1 MLKQEKIPEVITAC
15 CVLHN
20 FILDNENLED
30 VLSDPEVEVQVDEG
44 EPEQPAGPVNVRGAE
59 KRREISFML

>member
-20 FILDNENLED
+20 FILNNEHLED
-30 VLSDPEVEVQVDEG
+30 VLPDPKVEAQADVG
-44 EPEQPAGPVNVRGAE
+44 EPEQPAGPVNIRGAE
-59 KRREISFML
+59 KRREIAFML